1 MRIGRP
7 SGFSLIELMVA
18 MVVTLIV
25 TGAIYGLLTGGQN
38 AFRREPELSDRQQ
51 NIRAAMDLIM
61 RDIASAGSGMPP
73 FMQTFTTNLDGDT
86 GLGACTDDS
95 GAGVPCP
102 MGSSGKKADELEIM
116 ANPNASLP
124 QALCSYPGANS
135 SAADLV
141 ASLSNMKAGSVVFVL
156 MSDGTWT
163 MANITATSPNG
174 NNSGADN
181 CLAGNNH
188 FHFGFNSGNADKTG
202 LNSAGGLCGKNNSGA
217 DWIKDANGNCVG
229 CTDVVGTSCCMTTP
243 CNPTQIIT
251 GEMIRYRIRYDSAG
265 VPNLERFSSALA
277 DNLAGGKPV
286 FQVIARG
293 IDDLQVE
300 YTPACDPAAVPP
312 IPCVEQDNAPVV
324 DRATPD
330 YGTLT
335 QSVKVTLSAR
345 SEAQNVAGEQLPAA
359 NAVAAGQRAA
369 LRGQLTSTGSPRA
382 ALTQLSVLPP
392 LRQPGS
398 KGPVWN

>member
-73 FMQTFTTNLDGDT
+73 WLQTFTTNLDGGSLAACTNDT
-86 GLGACTDDS
+86 GAS
-95 GAGVPCP
+95 VPCP
-102 MGSSGKKADELEIM
+102 VGSSGVKADELEIM
-116 ANPNASLP
+116 ANPDASAP
-124 QALCSYPGANS
+124 QELCSYPGGNS

-141 ASLSNMKAGSVVFVL
+141 ASKSNMTTGSVVLIL

-163 MANITATSPNG
+163 MANITDISPNG
-174 NNSGADN
+174 NNSGANN
-181 CLAGNNH
+181 CLANSNH
-188 FHFGFNSGNADKTG
+188 FHFGFNSGAADTTG
-202 LNSAGGLCGKNNSGA
+202 LNTPGGLCGKNNNGA

-229 CTDVVGTSCCMTTP
+229 CTDVVGTSCCMDPQP
-243 CNPTQIIT
+243 CNPTQILS
-251 GEMIRYRIRYDSAG
+251 GEMIHYRIRYDSAG
-265 VPNLERFSSALA
+265 VPNLERFSSGLA
-277 DNLAGGKPV
+277 SNFSGGKPV

-293 IDDLQVE
+293 IDDLQVQ
-300 YTPACDPAAVPP
+300 YTAACSPP
-312 IPCVEQDNAPVV
+312 TIPCVAVDNAPVV

-335 QSVKVTLSAR
+335 QSVTVTLSAR

-359 NAVAAGQRAA
+359 GAVAAGQRAA
-369 LRGQLTSTGSPRA
+369 LRGRLTSTGSPRA
-382 ALTQLSVLPP
+382 TLTQLSVLAKNRPP
-392 LRQPGS
+392 S
-398 KGPVWN
+398 AKGPVWN